1 MVTPMKEDMLPA
13 TDPPSVGQRTEGQ
26 WQAMQAEDPEL
37 AERIAEPEGLR
48 HGWGCEPI
56 AAAMIGRAKG
66 KIFWSKEASYRWLNR
81 LVKKHPDWKRRTDEF
96 GVEYNVRE
104 ILNVK
109 FGKGTRA

>member
-1 MVTPMKEDMLPA
+1 MATPMKEDMLPA
-13 TDPPSVGQRTEGQ
+13 TEPPPVGLRSERQ
-26 WQAMQAEDPEL
+26 WQAEDPEL
-37 AERIAEPEGLR
+37 TERLAEPEGLR
-48 HGWGCEPI
+48 HGWGCEPV

-109 FGKGTRA
+109 FGKGTR